1 MTIFNRHCDWWFLA
15 ACAALFF
22 GGIITM
28 YSLGLAKG
36 QPWAY
41 KQLVFGA
48 LAFVLFVAASEL
60 PLHFWRRRALLL
72 VIIAVALLIAVW
84 LFGAE
89 RKGAQRW
96 IVIGGLSLQPVE
108 FFKFAALLIGA
119 SFCAR
124 AAHTRLGWDLA
135 QPLLLALFIPL
146 ALLLNQP
153 DVGSF
158 LLIITVSIAMLFL
171 AGLKLR

>member
-1 MTIFNRHCDWWFLA
+1 MDCHRRF
-15 ACAALFF
+15 
-22 GGIITM
+22 
-28 YSLGLAKG
+28 
-36 QPWAY
+36 
-41 KQLVFGA
+41 VFA
-48 LAFVLFVAASEL
+48 
-60 PLHFWRRRALLL
+60 
-72 VIIAVALLIAVW
+72 I
-84 LFGAE
+84 
-89 RKGAQRW
+89 
-96 IVIGGLSLQPVE
+96 
-108 FFKFAALLIGA
+108 KFAALLIGA

-171 AGLKLR
+171 AGLKLRWFAGGLLVFGAIFGAVVAAKPYILSRFVSFGNPLDDRKTAPIIMLRFR